1 MSAAEGLR
9 LAVGT
14 FTRSPSGQV
23 TITPDTARAALLL
36 APLAVLPLALQ
47 VVLVGLTVEVGVPPL
62 VAAGLA
68 LGVLA
73 HGSRGM
79 HLDGLADTVD
89 GLGAGWDR
97 ERALEIMR
105 RGDVGPMGAV
115 ALVVVL
121 LVQAGAIAALL
132 GTGWRGAL
140 VVGAAVVASRAAA
153 AAVCGRGQQAAPG
166 SSLGAAFVGTVPFAA
181 AVLVVVAVGA
191 LLVASV
197 LPVALLLEGLG
208 DGSSASPFWLTTR
221 AVLVAAAA
229 APVAVWAAVWLRDKA
244 VRTFGGVGGD
254 VIGAGVEV
262 ALTVLLVLLTVAW

>member
-1 MSAAEGLR
+1 MSVSEGLR

-14 FTRSPSGQV
+14 FTRCPSGRV

-47 VVLVGLTVEVGVPPL
+47 VVVVGLTVEIGVPPL
-62 VAAGLA
+62 VAAGLT

-115 ALVVVL
+115 ALVIVL
-121 LVQAGAIAALL
+121 LVQVGAIAALL
-132 GTGWRGAL
+132 GAGWRGAL

-166 SSLGAAFVGTVPFAA
+166 SKLGAAFVGTVPFAG
-181 AVLVVVAVGA
+181 AVLVVLAVGA

-197 LPVALLLEGLG
+197 LPVALLLGGLG
-208 DGSSASPFWLTTR
+208 DGSSTAPSGSTAR
-221 AVLVAAAA
+221 ALLVAAAA
-229 APVAVWAAVWLRDKA
+229 VPAAIWAAISLRDRA
-244 VRTFGGVGGD
+244 ASTFGGVGGD

>member
-1 MSAAEGLR
+1 MSASEGLR

-14 FTRSPSGQV
+14 FTRYPSGRV
-23 TITPDTARAALLL
+23 TITPDTASAALLL

-47 VVLVGLTVEVGVPPL
+47 VVVVGLTVEIGVPPL

-115 ALVVVL
+115 ALVIVL
-121 LVQAGAIAALL
+121 LVQVGAIAALL
-132 GTGWRGAL
+132 GAGWRGAL

-166 SSLGAAFVGTVPFAA
+166 SKLGAAFVGTVPFAGS
-181 AVLVVVAVGA
+181 VLVALAVGA

-197 LPVALLLEGLG
+197 LPVALLLGGLG
-208 DGSSASPFWLTTR
+208 DGSSTGSAAR
-221 AVLVAAAA
+221 ALLVAAAA
-229 APVAVWAAVWLRDKA
+229 VPAAIWAAISLRDRA
-244 VRTFGGVGGD
+244 ASTFGGVGGD

>member
-1 MSAAEGLR
+1 MSASEGLR

-14 FTRSPSGQV
+14 FTRYPSGRV

-47 VVLVGLTVEVGVPPL
+47 VVVVGLTVEIGVPPL

-115 ALVVVL
+115 ALVIVL
-121 LVQAGAIAALL
+121 LVQVGAIAALL
-132 GTGWRGAL
+132 GAGWRGAL

-153 AAVCGRGQQAAPG
+153 AVCGRGQQAAPG
-166 SSLGAAFVGTVPFAA
+166 SKLGAAFVGTVPFAG
-181 AVLVVVAVGA
+181 AVLVVLAVGA

-197 LPVALLLEGLG
+197 LPVALLLGGLG
-208 DGSSASPFWLTTR
+208 DGSSTAPSGSTAR
-221 AVLVAAAA
+221 ALLVAAAA
-229 APVAVWAAVWLRDKA
+229 VPAAIWAAISLRDRA
-244 VRTFGGVGGD
+244 ASTFGGVGGD